1 MDYSCDIVG
10 EGPRRAGLERLRD
23 ELGLTDRVH
32 FHGQLAGHEV
42 ERIVGRAHVYVSL
55 AESDGTS
62 LGLLEALALGA
73 VPVLSDIPA
82 NRPWVSHGETGVW
95 PARPRGR
102 WRTIQRAR
110 ELSSGDAPARN
121 LRLVSE
127 RGDREANL
135 SAWAVSL
142 EGLVARPGVA
152 APARRPWRP
161 CSCSSRWRSASGG

>member
-1 MDYSCDIVG
+1 M
-10 EGPRRAGLERLRD
+10 
-23 ELGLTDRVH
+23 
-32 FHGQLAGHEV
+32 
-42 ERIVGRAHVYVSL
+42 GRAHVYVSL

-82 NRPWVSHGETGVW
+82 NRPWVRDGETGVLTGSA
-95 PARPRGR
+95 PEAVADA
-102 WRTIQRAR
+102 IQRAR
-110 ELSSGDAPARN
+110 ELRSGDAPARN

-142 EGLVARPGVA
+142 ERLVG
-152 APARRPWRP
+152 
-161 CSCSSRWRSASGG
+161 